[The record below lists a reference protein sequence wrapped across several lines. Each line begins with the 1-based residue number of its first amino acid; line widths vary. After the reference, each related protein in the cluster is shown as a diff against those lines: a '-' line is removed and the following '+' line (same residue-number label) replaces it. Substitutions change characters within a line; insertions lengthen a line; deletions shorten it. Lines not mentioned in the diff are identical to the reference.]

1 MASPLQRN
9 KTFARVHHQ
18 NHHKFMPAGTIYRN
32 AIFLLL
38 FIMPLICYDGMKWSF
53 HAPRYLLLQFGVFFL
68 LGLHFFKA
76 KTSLRISWLDLSITT
91 WIVLIVIQALLLHG
105 GGDLFNRIDILLY
118 FGLFYFSIQ
127 LLELK
132 QQQSRTKGILHY
144 SFLIL
149 AITALLLSI
158 YGILQFF
165 SIDPLR
171 SALYP
176 SAESRVIATMG
187 NANSLGGYLAAVFPF
202 FIYHIRFA
210 AKKGGKALW
219 IVSSLIVLIALV
231 LTLSRGAWL
240 GLIGGFVILLFY
252 KTRSIWQGKL
262 WKLILVTAITI
273 FISVFSW
280 ISYKIN
286 SDSALGRLFIWKI
299 SAQMIADHPAF
310 GIGYGRY
317 GVEYLNYQAKFFDQ
331 PEHAKFYDWADNLKG
346 AKNEYIQIIAETGII
361 GGAITLFVLIVIYAI
376 CLKMMKI
383 TAGNKKD
390 NWQILVVM
398 ISMSV
403 ILFHGLVDNPL
414 YDVSTALI
422 LWFDVG
428 IISLLAKEKRMS
440 LLTNCGRWRSIEFR
454 HHFILRLV
462 GVGFLLYNSFQVF
475 QKGQG
480 YIDWQHGQDLVASGH
495 WERGIAEYEQAR
507 TAFPNDGELKFHLG
521 SAYTYIIQPEKGLPL
536 IHASQQKFNDKNL
549 YIVQGYALIQ
559 LNRFAEAET
568 SFRKALR
575 MYPKLLLPRLWLAEL
590 YHQQGR
596 AREALSELHRIL
608 DITPKINT
616 DEVKR
621 IKLDARRK
629 LSVLEGND
637 NLR

>member
-1 MASPLQRN
+1 MSSR
-9 KTFARVHHQ
+9 K
-18 NHHKFMPAGTIYRN
+18 IYRH
-32 AIFLLL
+32 AILFLLL
-38 FIMPLICYDGMKWSF
+38 MMPLICYDGMKWSF
-53 HAPRYLLLQFGVFFL
+53 HAPRYLLLQFCVFL
-68 LGLHFFKA
+68 LLSLHLFKA
-76 KTSLRISWLDLSITT
+76 KTSLRISWLDLFIAT

-105 GGDLFNRIDILLY
+105 GGDLFNQIDILLY
-118 FGLFYFSIQ
+118 FGLLYFLMQ

-132 QQQSRTKGILHY
+132 PPQNGIKDFLHY
-144 SFLIL
+144 SFPIL
-149 AITALLLSI
+149 AVTALLLSI

-165 SIDPLR
+165 SIDPFR

-176 SAESRVIATMG
+176 SAESRANATMG
-187 NANSLGGYLAAVFPF
+187 NANSLGGYLAATLPF
-202 FIYHIRFA
+202 VLYQIRFA
-210 AKKGGKALW
+210 TKKANQAIW

-240 GLIGGFVILLFY
+240 GLIGGLLILLIY
-252 KTRSIWQGKL
+252 KMKAIWQRKFY
-262 WKLILVTAITI
+262 KLILVSAIAI
-273 FISVFSW
+273 FLSVFSW
-280 ISYKIN
+280 VSYQIN
-286 SDSALGRLFIWKI
+286 PDSALGRLFIWKI
-299 SAQMIADHPAF
+299 SAQMVAEHPAF

-317 GVEYLNYQAKFFDQ
+317 GVEYLNYQALFFDR
-331 PEHAKFYDWADNLKG
+331 PEHAKYYDWADNLKG
-346 AKNEYIQIIAETGII
+346 AKNEYIQIFAETGII
-361 GGAITLFVLIVIYAI
+361 GGAIALFILIVIYTI
-376 CLKMMKI
+376 FSKMMKI
-383 TAGNKKD
+383 TVGNKTD
-390 NWQILVVM
+390 NWQILMMM
-398 ISMSV
+398 ISMSIV
-403 ILFHGLVDNPL
+403 LFHALVDNPF

-428 IISLLAKEKRMS
+428 IISLLAKEKRIS
-440 LLTNCGRWRSIEFR
+440 LVTNCGCWGSIEFR

-462 GVGFLLYNSFQVF
+462 GVGLLLYNSFQVF

-480 YIDWQHGQDLVASGH
+480 YIDWQHGQDMVASGH

-507 TAFPNDGELKFHLG
+507 KAFTNDGELQFHLG
-521 SAYTYIIQPEKGLPL
+521 AAYTYINQPEQGLPL
-536 IHASQQKFNDKNL
+536 IQASQRKFNDKNI

-559 LNRFAEAET
+559 LNRSVEADT

-590 YHQQGR
+590 YHRQGR
-596 AREALSELHRIL
+596 ASDAVAELHQIL